1 MDNPNELLKALLT
14 LSGSETLRLPS
25 RVGPHGAKAA
35 STEAVGGG
43 PSGRTLSEEVRMS
56 SSHTARAGR
65 GVRLA
70 VAAFVVAV
78 AATLLAPAV
87 QAAPLAASAEPSAVD
102 AIAHGL
108 GIARMEATRRL
119 QAQDR
124 LAVLAERLSRTLGTR
139 AAGSRI
145 DPARGELV
153 VNVLDR
159 RAAKQVR
166 VAGARPHLVTHSLQR
181 LERVKAALD
190 RDGGAP
196 GLAWSV
202 DVVSNSVVIAVP
214 QGRTDAR
221 TAGFLARAR
230 SKGVAVRVERVAGP
244 ARTQAFYG
252 GQAVYAAGGGRCS
265 AGFITQSSRGDQ
277 YVLTA
282 GHCTEIT
289 SSWSDGDQTIGPT
302 AASSF
307 PGNDYG
313 AIRISNPDL
322 LGPEGAVLSNDGVQD
337 ITGAS
342 RVPIGATVCMTGS
355 TTGTAC
361 GQVRRYNVTVSY
373 PQGVVS
379 GLTETDVCTQAG
391 DSGGPLFAGG
401 EAQGMVS
408 GGTTGEGCGPS
419 FRSYFQP
426 VDEALS
432 AYGLALR

>member
-1 MDNPNELLKALLT
+1 LGNSDELLKGLKT

-35 STEAVGGG
+35 STEAVRAG
-43 PSGRTLSEEVRMS
+43 SVGRTLSEEVCMS
-56 SSHTARAGR
+56 LPHAARAGR
-65 GVRLA
+65 SVRLA
-70 VAAFVVAV
+70 VAALVVAV
-78 AATLLAPAV
+78 AMTLVAPAV
-87 QAAPLAASAEPSAVD
+87 QAAPSAASAEPPAVD
-102 AIAHGL
+102 AMAHGL
-108 GIARMEATRRL
+108 GIARTEATRRL
-119 QAQDR
+119 RAQDR
-124 LAVLAERLSRTLGTR
+124 LAALAERLSRTLGAR

-145 DPARGELV
+145 DPAGGELV

-159 RAAKQVR
+159 GAAKQVR
-166 VAGARPHLVTHSLQR
+166 AAGARPHLVTHGLQR

-230 SKGVAVRVERVAGP
+230 SKGAAVRVEQVAGP

-252 GQAVYAAGGGRCS
+252 GEAMYASGGGRCS
-265 AGFITQSSRGDQ
+265 AGFITQSSRGNQ

-282 GHCTEIT
+282 GHCTDLV

-322 LGPEGAVLSNDGVQD
+322 LEPEGAVLSDDGVQD
-337 ITGAS
+337 ITDAG

-361 GQVRRYNVTVSY
+361 GQVRRYNVTVRY

-391 DSGGPLFAGG
+391 DSGGPLFAGSQ
-401 EAQGMVS
+401 AQGIVS
-408 GGTTGEGCGPS
+408 GGTTGEGCGPGL
-419 FRSYFQP
+419 RSYFQP